1 MRKLLPILVLA
12 LVAFPA
18 ASAATAPKLSVTD
31 RSPFTIRGT
40 GFAPRE
46 NVRVVVSASGDTA
59 TKWAMTGPG
68 GGLAMQFPAVKLGH
82 CPAYV
87 VRAFGAK
94 GARATLRFMPECP
107 QPFDQ

>member
-1 MRKLLPILVLA
+1 MRRLLPVLLLA
-12 LVAFPA
+12 AVAFPA

-31 RSPFTIRGT
+31 RSPFTVRGV

-46 NVRVVVSASGDTA
+46 QVRVVVSAAGAAA

-68 GGLAMQFPAVKLGH
+68 GGLVLEFPAVKVGH
-82 CPAYV
+82 CPAYI

-94 GARATLRFMPECP
+94 GSRAMLRFMPECP
-107 QPFDQ
+107 QPFDP

>member
-1 MRKLLPILVLA
+1 MRRLLPFLMLA

-18 ASAATAPKLSVTD
+18 ASAATSPKLSVTD
-31 RSPFTIRGT
+31 RSPFTVRGH

-46 NVRVVVSASGDTA
+46 RVRIVVTAAGEGA
-59 TKWAMTGPG
+59 TKWATSGPAG
-68 GGLAMQFPAVKLGH
+68 ALTTQFPMVKLGS

-94 GARATLRFMPECP
+94 GSRATLRFMPECP
-107 QPFDQ
+107 QPFDP